1 MSGKLFQLQ
10 SGTPTNSDQTLEDNR
25 VLVCPQ
31 HSQMIW
37 EVEHT
42 LLGQILIS
50 VARMETKTDSLF
62 AIHTF

>member
-1 MSGKLFQLQ
+1 MSGKSFQLQ

-25 VLVCPQ
+25 VLVCLQ

-42 LLGQILIS
+42 LLGQIPIG